1 MRPDMS
7 ASVTNLNL
15 NLIVNLTS
23 LQQTWVMLFTPWRTH
38 KRPPFS
44 IDPADAV
51 SSGGLKDMPTSIWCK
66 VIDANTSLEFKIEPK
81 MINCNLCSFNI
92 LWRPWTFFSRYR
104 NLKTPTTIYAEH
116 KQKNWTLLGQNKR
129 VERTL
134 QWTDFRLVLAPKIQ
148 LVCKENLTTA
158 QNDNSLYSSIDGS
171 NSQEYY
177 VVQFVLTTTW
187 MKTWSSSLFRRE
199 RIRTRSHHH
208 DGPDCWCLGYTQT
221 KALAAMASTTVG
233 LINNL
238 GSNHSANSR
247 QNLLTITLWHNTA
260 L

>member
-7 ASVTNLNL
+7 APVTNLNL

-23 LQQTWVMLFTPWRTH
+23 LRQTWVMLFTPWRTH
-38 KRPPFS
+38 KRPLFS

-51 SSGGLKDMPTSIWCK
+51 SSGGLKDVPTSIWCK
-66 VIDANTSLEFKIEPK
+66 VTDANTSLEFKIEPK

-92 LWRPWTFFSRYR
+92 LWRTWTFFSRYR

-116 KQKNWTLLGQNKR
+116 KQKNWTLLGQNKW

-171 NSQEYY
+171 NSQSIMW
-177 VVQFVLTTTW
+177 F
-187 MKTWSSSLFRRE
+187 SLFWPPHEWKPGAPPCSDVSTSGRVY
-199 RIRTRSHHH
+199 IIMMGQTADALGTRKPRH
-208 DGPDCWCLGYTQT
+208 
-221 KALAAMASTTVG
+221 
-233 LINNL
+233 
-238 GSNHSANSR
+238 
-247 QNLLTITLWHNTA
+247 
-260 L
+260 